1 MEFLSEPNLPTKKV
15 GYVIIDCRS
24 DKQIIK
30 AIEDMGITV
39 FLSCKIDCLYDSV
52 STHPDMGIH
61 HIGGNVFVCEPSTYD
76 YYRQTLT
83 LPGIKLIKGS
93 SKLTSTYPFDI
104 AYNVARV
111 SNFAFHKTKYTDL
124 VIREYSKNVQFIDV
138 AQGYSK
144 CNICIV
150 AKNAF
155 ITDDISI
162 YEKGVENG
170 IDVLKINTG
179 DVLLKGFKY
188 GFFGGATGLISHD
201 ILAITGNVEKHV
213 NFMEIYDFCSKYGVK
228 VESLTPDYMVDIGSI
243 LPLAYA

>member
-1 MEFLSEPNLPTKKV
+1 MEFLSEPNLPRKKV

-24 DKQIIK
+24 DKKIIK
-30 AIEDMGITV
+30 ALEDMGITV
-39 FLSCKIDCLYDSV
+39 FLSCKIDSLYDSV

-76 YYRQTLT
+76 YYKQTLT

-111 SNFAFHKTKYTDL
+111 SSLAFHKTKYTDAT
-124 VIREYSKNVQFIDV
+124 IIQQSKNVKFIDV

-144 CNICIV
+144 CNVCIV

-170 IDVLKINTG
+170 MDVLKINIG
-179 DVLLKGFKY
+179 NILLKGFEY
-188 GFFGGATGLISHD
+188 GFFGGATGLISND
-201 ILAITGNVEKHV
+201 ILAVTGNVEKH
-213 NFMEIYDFCSKYGVK
+213 IDFIKISGFCNKYGVK
-228 VESLTPDYMVDIGSI
+228 VKSLTPYDMVDIGSI
-243 LPLAYA
+243 LPIAYA

>member
-15 GYVIIDCRS
+15 GYVIIDCRC
-24 DKQIIK
+24 DKKIIK
-30 AIEDMGITV
+30 ALEDMGITV
-39 FLSCKIDCLYDSV
+39 FLSCKIDSLYDSV
-52 STHPDMGIH
+52 STHPDMSIH
-61 HIGGNVFVCEPSTYD
+61 HAGDNVFVCEPSAYD
-76 YYRQTLT
+76 YYAQMLT

-111 SNFAFHKTKYTDL
+111 ANFAFHKIKYTDL
-124 VIREYSKNVQFIDV
+124 LVREHSKNIQFIDV

-144 CNICIV
+144 CNICII

-155 ITDDISI
+155 ITEDASI

-170 IDVLKINTG
+170 MDVLKINTG
-179 DVLLKGFKY
+179 DVFLKGFEY

-201 ILAITGNVEKHV
+201 ILAITGNVEKHI
-213 NFMEIYDFCSKYGVK
+213 NFMEIVNFCSKYSVK
-228 VESLTPDYMVDIGSI
+228 VKSLTRENIVDIGSI
-243 LPLAYA
+243 LPVAYA